1 MREGGEL
8 TWGGQR
14 WVAARAVAAAEAA
27 RGRGPELSQGAEVK
41 RSSRWRVAGFP
52 YHP

>member
-41 RSSRWRVAGFP
+41 RSSRP
-52 YHP
+52 L